1 MRATPGRTA
10 ARAQRAGVVV
20 VVVGGVQCSG
30 NRLRAGDAPQAT
42 GSSLDV
48 SIGDRRPQGLE
59 ASSSSPGVHWGTE
72 RLCPFGPWPIAASC
86 Y

>member
-59 ASSSSPGVHWGTE
+59 ASSS
-72 RLCPFGPWPIAASC
+72 F
-86 Y
+86 